1 MVQRLGDTLKLIY
14 LTLGPLSLQ
23 TQFLYS
29 VSTHKV
35 TAVSIILQDQ
45 IALLKALYVVA
56 KKSIPL
62 VCACVGFH

>member
-1 MVQRLGDTLKLIY
+1 MSDTLKLIY

-23 TQFLYS
+23 TQFLHS
-29 VSTHKV
+29 IRAHKV

-45 IALLKALYVVA
+45 MGLLKALYVVA